1 MTFRLLVKISRRLVS
16 FWYQANSNAYAPLI
30 IKDSN
35 EVLLYFYVNGNDFI
49 FGNAARDMFNQH
61 HPNAYGD
68 YFEIIKDPAKHFT
81 IYGNK
86 KPVKQLFYYGVE
98 QCLSFFINTV
108 LYKSDSIES
117 YRQHLSLHFLFDV
130 DIEDKEK
137 ALIESLFIDAGYFST
152 SRVNYDA
159 ALFEVLAGW
168 GVITPRNHVLLL
180 NGLNGTLYF
189 KLYENFQQGPVSALS
204 MYGQG
209 ADPRV
214 KLLAEMI
221 IEYII
226 AQQSFLSIDIEKETG
241 AILPF
246 CTDQLNQ
253 LSPVIKGEVELTDG
267 HKYWFQVKERTL
279 NERLQFYSNDQVVY
293 NNIDGLLEEN
303 KLNVDNT
310 VVLLVGEEIST
321 SYFLNKLLK
330 KYPRVKKVEP
340 VWLKDTMELVF
351 AGLSKKVVVPPASAR
366 VSVTTSHLPVSDSSS
381 PLPVS
386 VPSSSPPV
394 PAPSLP
400 PAVPAASSSSPA
412 PPLPAAKPP
421 LPPVMNK
428 NKPPL
433 PPPLPPSKK

>member
-1 MTFRLLVKISRRLVS
+1 M
-16 FWYQANSNAYAPLI
+16 
-30 IKDSN
+30 KDGS

-49 FGNAARDMFNQH
+49 FGNAARDLYNQH
-61 HPNAYGD
+61 HPNAYGN

-98 QCLSFFINTV
+98 QYLSFFINTV

-117 YRQHLSLHFLFDV
+117 YRQHFSLHFLYDV

-137 ALIESLFIDAGYFST
+137 ALIESLFNDAGYINT
-152 SRVNYDA
+152 GRVNYDA
-159 ALFEVLAGW
+159 ALFDVLTRNG
-168 GVITPRNHVLLL
+168 IIIPRNHVLLL

-189 KLYENFQQGPVSALS
+189 KLFENYQQQPVNILS
-204 MYGQG
+204 MDGQG

-226 AQQSFLSIDIEKETG
+226 AQQSFLSIDMEKEVNE
-241 AILPF
+241 ILPF
-246 CTDQLNQ
+246 CTDKLNH
-253 LSPVIKGEVELTDG
+253 LTPVIQGEVELTDG
-267 HKYWFQVKERTL
+267 NKYWFRV
-279 NERLQFYSNDQVVY
+279 NERSLNDRLQYYSNDQAVY
-293 NNIDGLLEEN
+293 ANIDDLLEEN

-310 VVLLVGEEIST
+310 IILLSGEEIST

-330 KYPRVKKVEP
+330 RYSHVKIVES
-340 VWLKDTMELVF
+340 VWLKDTMEAVF
-351 AGLSKKVVVPPASAR
+351 YGLSRKVTPPPQPIISVSRPAPAAPPAPA
-366 VSVTTSHLPVSDSSS
+366 
-381 PLPVS
+381 PLPTKA
-386 VPSSSPPV
+386 
-394 PAPSLP
+394 PAQPKAL
-400 PAVPAASSSSPA
+400 ASIKAGP

-421 LPPVMNK
+421 LPPAANQK
-428 NKPPL
+428 KTSF

>member
-1 MTFRLLVKISRRLVS
+1 MTFRVLVKISKRLVS
-16 FWYQANSNAYAPLI
+16 FWYQTNSNAYAPLI

-35 EVLLYFYVNGNDFI
+35 EVQLYFYVNGNDFI
-49 FGNAARDMFNQH
+49 FGNAARDLFNQH
-61 HPNAYGD
+61 HPNAYGN

-86 KPVKQLFYYGVE
+86 KPVKQLFYYGIE

-117 YRQHLSLHFLFDV
+117 YRQHFALHFLFDV

-137 ALIESLFIDAGYFST
+137 TLIESLFIDAGYFNT

-159 ALFEVLAGW
+159 ALFEVLVKHI
-168 GVITPRNHVLLL
+168 VINPHNNNVLLL

-189 KLYENFQQGPVSALS
+189 KLFDNFRQAPVNTLS
-204 MYGQG
+204 MNGQG

-226 AQQSFLSIDIEKETG
+226 TQQPFLSVDLEKETG

-246 CTDQLNQ
+246 CTEKLNHLTPLIQ
-253 LSPVIKGEVELTDG
+253 GEVELTDG
-267 HKYWFQVKERTL
+267 NKYWFVVKERSL
-279 NERLQFYSNDQVVY
+279 NERLQYYSNDQAIY
-293 NNIDGLLEEN
+293 TSINDLLAGN

-310 VVLLVGEEIST
+310 VILLVGEEIST
-321 SYFLNKLLK
+321 AYFLNKLLK
-330 KYPRVKKVEP
+330 RYPHVKIVEP
-340 VWLKDTMELVF
+340 VWLKDTMELIF
-351 AGLSKKVVVPPASAR
+351 FGLARKISTPP
-366 VSVTTSHLPVSDSSS
+366 
-381 PLPVS
+381 
-386 VPSSSPPV
+386 
-394 PAPSLP
+394 
-400 PAVPAASSSSPA
+400 
-412 PPLPAAKPP
+412 PPLPSVKPA
-421 LPPVMNK
+421 LPPINRLPVTDVRT
-428 NKPPL
+428 PPL